1 MAKMK
6 LKVMRMKHVNPSTKA
21 MGYCTRAVTNG
32 RMGFDE
38 IAERASSNTTVHQAE
53 MRMSR
58 EICMET
64 ACEML
69 RQGYIVD
76 LGPLGVLYPSC
87 NSGWAERAEDLRLDR
102 LRPSLY
108 YRPSRKLQQEV
119 GGATLQWVRGGKS
132 DEESVGDLAGDEA
145 AESPV

>member
-6 LKVMRMKHVNPSTKA
+6 LKVARIKHVNPSTKA
-21 MGYCTRAVTNG
+21 MVYCTRVVTNG

-53 MRMSR
+53 MRMSL

-76 LGPLGVLYPSC
+76 LGPLGTLYPSC
-87 NSGWAERAEDLRLDR
+87 NSGWAERAEDLRLER
-102 LRPSLY
+102 LRPSLF
-108 YRPSRKLQQEV
+108 YRPARGLQQAV
-119 GGATLQWVRGGKS
+119 GGASLQWLRGGT
-132 DEESVGDLAGDEA
+132 EEE
-145 AESPV
+145 E

>member
-6 LKVMRMKHVNPSTKA
+6 LKVARIKHVNPSTKA
-21 MGYCTRAVTNG
+21 MGYCTRVVTNG

-38 IAERASSNTTVHQAE
+38 IAERACSNTTVHRAE
-53 MRMSR
+53 MRMSL

-64 ACEML
+64 VSEML

-76 LGPLGVLYPSC
+76 LGPLGTLYPSC

-102 LRPSLY
+102 LRPSLFF
-108 YRPSRKLQQEV
+108 RPARGLQQAV
-119 GGATLQWVRGGKS
+119 GGATLRWVRG
-132 DEESVGDLAGDEA
+132 V
-145 AESPV
+145 AESEE